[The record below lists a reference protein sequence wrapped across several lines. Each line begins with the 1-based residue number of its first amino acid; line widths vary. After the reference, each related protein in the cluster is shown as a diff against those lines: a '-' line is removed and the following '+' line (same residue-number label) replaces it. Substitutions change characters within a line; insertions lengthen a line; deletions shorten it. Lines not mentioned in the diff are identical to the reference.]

1 MPIGCLSMATTIT
14 KGVTTMRG
22 PKDRK
27 NDAILDM
34 YFEDHYKGKLS
45 TMNYKIER
53 QYMRQYYN
61 NLLEENDVE
70 EN

>member
-1 MPIGCLSMATTIT
+1 
-14 KGVTTMRG
+14 MRD

-61 NLLEENDVE
+61 NLLDEDDVE